1 MVSDSISEYE
11 PAVETLGPLY
21 DMHWP
26 TRQFE
31 TARDLRLSPMCNR
44 MLGLGAVM
52 GELVGWERP
61 HWFATEQETKYR
73 YTYGKPNWFEE
84 CQRECRVVEKDA
96 VDFHESWMVPKII
109 CVGYP
114 ILQ

>member
-1 MVSDSISEYE
+1 MSDSISEYE

-52 GELVGWERP
+52 GGMRRADQNRKQAQQQQQW
-61 HWFATEQETKYR
+61 EQEQAAQYQQGR
-73 YTYGKPNWFEE
+73 NNYNRAYAACMEGRGYTV
-84 CQRECRVVEKDA
+84 R
-96 VDFHESWMVPKII
+96 
-109 CVGYP
+109 
-114 ILQ
+114 